1 MLLHCVE
8 IVEKLI
14 LIYRLYT
21 LNNIY
26 RLCTYKAFSIYLGRQ
41 CHTLTKHIFY
51 LNLQIQIIHFV
62 SNVGKSLDKHRQ
74 QSKQVWMNLGVESK
88 VSWGEVF
95 SNPLRS
101 FSNPLRSFFQTL
113 CEVFQ
118 KILLVLKTG
127 QKFLGRVFFQI
138 LCEVFFIKCDLVIC
152 NLQISTQLLL

>member
-1 MLLHCVE
+1 MLLHCVV

-21 LNNIY
+21 LNNTY
-26 RLCTYKAFSIYLGRQ
+26 RLCTYKAFLIYLGRQ

-101 FSNPLRSFFQTL
+101 FFKPFAKFFSNPLRSFSKNLKQHNL
-113 CEVFQ
+113 NL
-118 KILLVLKTG
+118 LLVLKTG
-127 QKFLGRVFFQI
+127 QKF
-138 LCEVFFIKCDLVIC
+138 
-152 NLQISTQLLL
+152 

>member
-88 VSWGEVF
+88 VFWGEVF

-101 FSNPLRSFFQTL
+101 FFKPFAKFFSNPLRSFSKNLKQRNL
-113 CEVFQ
+113 NL
-118 KILLVLKTG
+118 LLVLKTG
-127 QKFLGRVFFQI
+127 KKV
-138 LCEVFFIKCDLVIC
+138 
-152 NLQISTQLLL
+152 

>member
-26 RLCTYKAFSIYLGRQ
+26 RLCTYKAFSIYLGRL

-74 QSKQVWMNLGVESK
+74 QSEQVWMNLGVESK
-88 VSWGEVF
+88 VFLGEVFFKSFAKFFQTLCEVF

-101 FSNPLRSFFQTL
+101 FSKNLKQHNL
-113 CEVFQ
+113 NL
-118 KILLVLKTG
+118 LLVLKTG
-127 QKFLGRVFFQI
+127 QKF
-138 LCEVFFIKCDLVIC
+138 
-152 NLQISTQLLL
+152 

>member
-74 QSKQVWMNLGVESK
+74 QSKQVWMNLGIESK

-101 FSNPLRSFFQTL
+101 FFKPFAQFFSNPLLSFSKNLKQRNL
-113 CEVFQ
+113 NL
-118 KILLVLKTG
+118 LLVLKTG
-127 QKFLGRVFFQI
+127 KKF
-138 LCEVFFIKCDLVIC
+138 
-152 NLQISTQLLL
+152 